1 MKHILTFI
9 LVQIFVP
16 IYGQINIKEVDK
28 SLTKIRVNFYAS
40 KYEVSNS
47 QYLAFIQSLTET
59 RQYEKLGIA
68 QIDSSMWLDESEYN
82 KPFVSYYH
90 THPAYKD
97 YPVLNIRH
105 DAAILFCEWLTNEY
119 NSSSKRKFKKVKF
132 RLPTEKEWMMAAQGG
147 NNQAVYPWQGNE
159 LKDKKGQ
166 YMCNFS
172 RSKDVSALKTSSI
185 TSPVKSFLPNKYGMY
200 NMSGNVAEMLTVNNI
215 VKGGSWLDSPDFTI
229 IANKQT
235 YDGSPKNSVGFRY
248 FVDVIDK

>member
-1 MKHILTFI
+1 
-9 LVQIFVP
+9 
-16 IYGQINIKEVDK
+16 
-28 SLTKIRVNFYAS
+28 
-40 KYEVSNS
+40 
-47 QYLAFIQSLTET
+47 
-59 RQYEKLGIA
+59 
-68 QIDSSMWLDESEYN
+68 
-82 KPFVSYYH
+82 
-90 THPAYKD
+90 
-97 YPVLNIRH
+97 
-105 DAAILFCEWLTNEY
+105 
-119 NSSSKRKFKKVKF
+119 
-132 RLPTEKEWMMAAQGG
+132 MAAQGG